1 MPTGT
6 YSNSNYHFQWYL
18 MNCIYQWLK
27 QCKIGLAP
35 ALVSQWNANI
45 HRTPMSSVPEICMLL
60 LCSSEMCRYIT
71 HCVEVVQW
79 SIGPHLPVKMYKRL
93 PCKLPIHMASHD
105 WPRNVNWILWYWQ
118 NPHKRSSVTIE
129 LSHCFCVFTPEA
141 NKGPEKTESRSPK
154 TDRLNITP
162 PPTHA
167 QLQSSRWDRCATR
180 ESLWVYRPWS
190 HKVEMGQKCEGM
202 LWKHGYHN
210 SYFVLSCFLSIH
222 YSC

>member
-1 MPTGT
+1 MFKHLQGCKSQEVAVIWQKVTSRDRKWPGF
-6 YSNSNYHFQWYL
+6 YVIWPEVSWK
-18 MNCIYQWLK
+18 WL
-27 QCKIGLAP
+27 
-35 ALVSQWNANI
+35 
-45 HRTPMSSVPEICMLL
+45 
-60 LCSSEMCRYIT
+60 
-71 HCVEVVQW
+71 W